1 MNEALW
7 LSLDLSELI
16 TKRSIAACL
25 GWFPPTPYNIV
36 LIICYYLITFLK
48 ALCALT
54 SVLLQFTLVKLRF
67 YSCLTKTSY

>member
-7 LSLDLSELI
+7 LYLDLSGLI

-25 GWFPPTPYNIV
+25 GWSPPHNIV

-54 SVLLQFTLVKLRF
+54 SVLLQFTLVKLQF